1 MKRNELKWTNSV
13 KRQWNLK
20 EKHMLPS
27 SVACDGPIDL
37 FKNEHSKGQEK
48 YEKHCLNSLSAISGS
63 TIILQSYETTFC
75 K

>member
-1 MKRNELKWTNSV
+1 MKRNELKWPNSV

-37 FKNEHSKGQEK
+37 FKNEHSQKAK
-48 YEKHCLNSLSAISGS
+48 KSMKNIV
-63 TIILQSYETTFC
+63 
-75 K
+75 